1 MFLEITHGFDTAAEQ
16 SVEQTHRDESPS
28 FGLKQTV
35 SAEFLQTRCL
45 YVDVCTIVRTLL
57 EILRS
62 FKWNGVRHMGC
73 VFVRNENDHSSLVNG
88 RNPSYEYLLLLP
100 RVEELDTKGFLFGE
114 GTRDEPHVPLNASTA
129 V

>member
-45 YVDVCTIVRTLL
+45 
-57 EILRS
+57 
-62 FKWNGVRHMGC
+62 VRHMGC

-100 RVEELDTKGFLFGE
+100 RVEELDTEGFLFAE
-114 GTRDEPHVPLNASTA
+114 GTRDGPHVPLNASTA

>member
-45 YVDVCTIVRTLL
+45 YVDVCTIV
-57 EILRS
+57 
-62 FKWNGVRHMGC
+62 VRHMGC

-100 RVEELDTKGFLFGE
+100 RVEELDTEGFLFVE
-114 GTRDEPHVPLNASTA
+114 GTRDGPHVPLNASTA